1 MKKLNDTEKKCWSK
15 KAFPCPVTCLSPSPS
30 FQHAQLSICPE
41 LPCISTDFLIAWV
54 ISHRHH
60 VLTWPT
66 NEDLAHSHIPSLF
79 FYLSPVLV
87 TLNNKALSLSVSIM
101 DSFFLTLILSLTITD
116 VLFSKVKME
125 DKKKKNWIL
134 CEIQVLSAKNYDVGA
149 PTVRS
154 YGQMAKLFCFPTEYP
169 QACRI
174 MSVISWSFTVLY
186 SPGHGCKTHK
196 QPSCLITMLES
207 WF

>member
-1 MKKLNDTEKKCWSK
+1 MSL
-15 KAFPCPVTCLSPSPS
+15 PSW
-30 FQHAQLSICPE
+30 Q
-41 LPCISTDFLIAWV
+41 V
-54 ISHRHH
+54 
-60 VLTWPT
+60 
-66 NEDLAHSHIPSLF
+66 
-79 FYLSPVLV
+79 
-87 TLNNKALSLSVSIM
+87 
-101 DSFFLTLILSLTITD
+101 LILKRFDRAKRWMNMHWFKCQLWTVSFSHSFSL
-116 VLFSKVKME
+116 LQSQMFYFLRSKWKT
-125 DKKKKNWIL
+125 KKKKNWIL